1 MINDD
6 DDDDDENYY
15 YFALKSKSKLYSSEW
30 LHSKKESTTNENNCF
45 KML

>member
-6 DDDDDENYY
+6 GDDENYY
-15 YFALKSKSKLYSSEW
+15 YFALKSKLELYSSEW
-30 LHSKKESTTNENNCF
+30 LQSKTESTTNENDCF